1 MKKYFSIIRMRFI
14 NKLQYR
20 AAVLGM
26 ILKNFLFALTEIMLY
41 MALYRSNPNAF
52 PMGLSQVVSYMWMK
66 QVFIAL
72 FRVIIED
79 WEIYSAISS
88 GSICYELVRPID
100 LYGKW
105 FCQSAGNRLAIM
117 VISNLPVFVLA
128 LIVPEPYRIAL
139 PHSLKQILLF
149 MVSTVLAFAVVV
161 AFAMLMYVSLFYII
175 SQRGIKII
183 VTAVTTFLSGSV
195 VPLPFFP
202 EKVLAVVKLLPFA
215 AMQNMPL
222 QIFSGSIAGR
232 AAIWGVCFQMIWFAV
247 LFAAGKLFMRQALS
261 RVVVQGG

>member
-1 MKKYFSIIRMRFI
+1 MKKYYSIIKMRFI

-20 AAVLGM
+20 AAVVGM
-26 ILKNFLFALTEIMLY
+26 IMKNFLFGLTEILLY

-66 QVFIAL
+66 QIFIAL
-72 FRVIIED
+72 FRVVIED
-79 WEIYSAISS
+79 WDIYSAISS

-117 VISNLPVFVLA
+117 VISNLPVLLLA
-128 LIVPEPYRIAL
+128 LIVPEPYRIVL
-139 PHSLKQILLF
+139 PHSLKQHLLF
-149 MVSTVLAFAVVV
+149 VISTVLAFAVVV
-161 AFAMLMYVSLFYII
+161 AFAMLMYISLFYII
-175 SQRGIKII
+175 SQRGIRIV

-202 EKVLAVVKLLPFA
+202 KKVLAVVKLLPFA

-222 QIFSGSIAGR
+222 QIFCGSIAGKE
-232 AAIWGVCFQMIWFAV
+232 ALAGVCFQLFWFVV
-247 LFAAGKLFMRQALS
+247 LFAVGKLFMRQALTK
-261 RVVVQGG
+261 VIVQGG

>member
-1 MKKYFSIIRMRFI
+1 MKKYYSIIRIRFI

-26 ILKNFLFALTEIMLY
+26 ILKNFLFALTEILLY

-88 GSICYELVRPID
+88 GSICYELVRPVD

-117 VISNLPVFVLA
+117 VISNLPVFLLA
-128 LIVPEPYRIAL
+128 LIVPEPYRIVL
-139 PHSLKQILLF
+139 PHSSQQILLF
-149 MVSTVLAFAVVV
+149 LVSTVLAFAVVV

-222 QIFSGSIAGR
+222 QIFSGSITGR
-232 AAIWGVCFQMIWFAV
+232 AAARGVCFQMIWFAV
-247 LFAAGKLFMRQALS
+247 FFAAGKLFMRQALS
-261 RVVVQGG
+261 KVVVQGG

>member
-1 MKKYFSIIRMRFI
+1 MKKYYSIIKMRFI

-26 ILKNFLFALTEIMLY
+26 IMKNFLFALTEILLY

-88 GSICYELVRPID
+88 GSICYELVRPVD

-117 VISNLPVFVLA
+117 VISNLPVFLLA
-128 LIVPEPYRIAL
+128 LIIPEPYRIVL
-139 PHSLKQILLF
+139 PYSLKQILLF
-149 MVSTVLAFAVVV
+149 VISTALAFAIVV

-195 VPLPFFP
+195 IPLPFFP

-222 QIFSGSIAGR
+222 QIFCGSTAGKE
-232 AAIWGVCFQMIWFAV
+232 ALEGVCFQLVWFVV
-247 LFAAGKLFMRQALS
+247 LFAAGKLFMRHALT
-261 RVVVQGG
+261 RVIVQGG